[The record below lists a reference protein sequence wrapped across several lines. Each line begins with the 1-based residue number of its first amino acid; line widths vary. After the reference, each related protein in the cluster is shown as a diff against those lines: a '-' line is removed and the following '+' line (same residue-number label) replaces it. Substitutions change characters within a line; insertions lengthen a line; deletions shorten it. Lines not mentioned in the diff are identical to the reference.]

1 VCGNTCGWYSCFGI
15 EISQHAEVLALSKIK
30 DKYGRDRGEIRF
42 QILESSRWLK
52 VKIWSDGHGQSRHRE
67 VRWGREYGPFHFE
80 PAQEAPSEGGGEEND
95 EDNYEEDDDADKDVD
110 VFVVKSEAVS
120 VPVLPEATQV
130 ALINKLREGP
140 RSTQDAGGSIP
151 GADENVD
158 QILS

>member
-1 VCGNTCGWYSCFGI
+1 MDMDNLDT
-15 EISQHAEVLALSKIK
+15 E
-30 DKYGRDRGEIRF
+30 KYGEVGAYF
-42 QILESSRWLK
+42 YTK
-52 VKIWSDGHGQSRHRE
+52 VAFKYLFPDE
-67 VRWGREYGPFHFE
+67 REYGPFHFE
-80 PAQEAPSEGGGEEND
+80 PAQEAPSEGDGEEND

-158 QILS
+158 QILSSNVATVSQKSWKSRVLREQIQYRFFFFVC